1 MSMRPP
7 ASLAIAALS
16 HRYPGASVPAL
27 HEVGFR
33 VAPGERVGLLGPNGA
48 GKSTLMR
55 LCCGYLP
62 VQRGPGT
69 SLQVG
74 GIEVAADS
82 LRVRQMVGYLPE
94 QVPLYP
100 ELRVREHLE
109 FRAAIKGVRGRGRA
123 AELGRVAERTG
134 LAHMLEVPIQQL
146 SRGYRQ
152 RVGIAD
158 ALLGAPPLVV
168 LDEPT
173 VGLDPNQVL
182 DIRAMLRALG
192 GAQTLIFSSH
202 ILAEVE
208 ALCDRVVILAGG
220 RCVADESVAE
230 ALRTSDVVV
239 AWVAA
244 VAPARSLLGAA
255 LAEIGALGRSACVDD
270 GRVGGAG
277 AELAEGTGGLRTN
290 EARGELAGGTG
301 GLRTNEARGELAE
314 GTGGLRVGAVEAR
327 GELAQVVITC
337 PNGQVAEALMRAI
350 GGASARAGL
359 PLARLELGRRRLEE
373 RFARVTGAVAE
384 A

>member
-1 MSMRPP
+1 MRPP
-7 ASLAIAALS
+7 ASLEIAALS
-16 HRYPGASVPAL
+16 HRYPGAAVPAL
-27 HEVGFR
+27 VQVGFR

-55 LCCGYLP
+55 LVCGYLP

-69 SLQVG
+69 SVKVG
-74 GIEVAADS
+74 EVEVAADS
-82 LRVRQMVGYLPE
+82 LRARQMVGYLPE

-100 ELRVREHLE
+100 ELRVREHLD
-109 FRAAIKGVRGRGRA
+109 FRAAIKGVRGRARPP
-123 AELGRVAERTG
+123 EIVRVAERTG

-182 DIRAMLRALG
+182 EIRAMLRALG
-192 GAQTLIFSSH
+192 GTQTLIFSSH

-208 ALCDRVVILAGG
+208 ALCDRVVILAAGK
-220 RCVADESVAE
+220 CVADEAVAE
-230 ALRTSDVVV
+230 ALRSSDVIAAWIADRERAEVV
-239 AWVAA
+239 LA
-244 VAPARSLLGAA
+244 AA
-255 LAEIGALGRSACVDD
+255 LAELPPETVEGVR
-270 GRVGGAG
+270 AG
-277 AELAEGTGGLRTN
+277 AVT
-290 EARGELAGGTG
+290 
-301 GLRTNEARGELAE
+301 
-314 GTGGLRVGAVEAR
+314 AR
-327 GELAQVVITC
+327 GELAQVQITC
-337 PNGQVAEALMRAI
+337 PGGPAAEALMQALGRA
-350 GGASARAGL
+350 SVTAGV

>member
-1 MSMRPP
+1 MRPP
-7 ASLAIAALS
+7 ASLEIAALS
-16 HRYPGASVPAL
+16 HRYPGAATPAL
-27 HEVGFR
+27 HEVGFC

-62 VQRGPGT
+62 VQRAAGT
-69 SLQVG
+69 SLRVG
-74 GIEVAADS
+74 GVEVAADS
-82 LRVRQMVGYLPE
+82 LKVRQMVGYLPE

-100 ELRVREHLE
+100 ELRVREHLD

-123 AELGRVAERTG
+123 PEVARVAERTG
-134 LAHMLEVPIQQL
+134 LSHMLETPIGQL

-192 GAQTLIFSSH
+192 GTQTLIFSSH

-208 ALCDRVVILAGG
+208 ALCDRVVILAAG

-244 VAPARSLLGAA
+244 AAAASSVVAAA
-255 LAEIGALGRSACVDD
+255 LAEVGAP
-270 GRVGGAG
+270 GGHD
-277 AELAEGTGGLRTN
+277 LAHGTGEPG
-290 EARGELAGGTG
+290 AIS
-301 GLRTNEARGELAE
+301 
-314 GTGGLRVGAVEAR
+314 VGAIELR
-327 GELAQVVITC
+327 GELAQLVLTC
-337 PNGQVAEALMRAI
+337 PNVQVAEGLMRAL
-350 GGASARAGL
+350 GRASAAAGL

>member
-7 ASLAIAALS
+7 ASLEIAALS
-16 HRYPGASVPAL
+16 HRYPGAAVPAL
-27 HEVGFR
+27 AQVGFR

-55 LCCGYLP
+55 LVCGYLP
-62 VQRGPGT
+62 VQREPGT
-69 SLQVG
+69 HVRVG
-74 GIEVAADS
+74 EVEVAADS
-82 LRVRQMVGYLPE
+82 LRARQLVGYLPE

-100 ELRVREHLE
+100 ELRVREHLD
-109 FRAAIKGVRGRGRA
+109 FRASIKGVHRKARPP
-123 AELGRVAERTG
+123 EVMRVAERTG
-134 LAHMLEVPIQQL
+134 LGHMLEVPIQQL

-182 DIRAMLRALG
+182 EIRAMLRALG
-192 GAQTLIFSSH
+192 GTQTLIFSSH

-220 RCVADESVAE
+220 KCVADEAVAE
-230 ALRTSDVVV
+230 ALRGSDVIV
-239 AWVAA
+239 AWLGTEAQADA
-244 VAPARSLLGAA
+244 VLRRALLDDTAGGSLEA
-255 LAEIGALGRSACVDD
+255 LAQARGFVLGHFDVGGELTQVRITCPDAQVAERLTHALGR
-270 GRVGGAG
+270 
-277 AELAEGTGGLRTN
+277 
-290 EARGELAGGTG
+290 
-301 GLRTNEARGELAE
+301 
-314 GTGGLRVGAVEAR
+314 
-327 GELAQVVITC
+327 
-337 PNGQVAEALMRAI
+337 
-350 GGASARAGL
+350 ASAATGV
-359 PLARLELGRRRLEE
+359 PLARLELGRGRLEE

>member
-1 MSMRPP
+1 MRPP
-7 ASLAIAALS
+7 ASLEIAALS
-16 HRYPGASVPAL
+16 HRYPGAAVQAL

-62 VQRGPGT
+62 VQRAAGT
-69 SLQVG
+69 SLRVG
-74 GIEVAADS
+74 GVEVAADS
-82 LRVRQMVGYLPE
+82 LKVREMVGYLPE

-100 ELRVREHLE
+100 ELRVREHLD
-109 FRAAIKGVRGRGRA
+109 FRAAIKGVRGKLRA
-123 AELGRVAERTG
+123 PEVSRVAERTG
-134 LAHMLEVPIQQL
+134 LGHMLEVPIGQL

-192 GAQTLIFSSH
+192 GTQTLIFSSH

-230 ALRTSDVVV
+230 ALRSSDVIV
-239 AWVAA
+239 AWAA
-244 VAPARSLLGAA
+244 GLEAARGVLAAA
-255 LAEIGALGRSACVDD
+255 LVELGE
-270 GRVGGAG
+270 VG
-277 AELAEGTGGLRTN
+277 LQV
-290 EARGELAGGTG
+290 GEW
-301 GLRTNEARGELAE
+301 
-314 GTGGLRVGAVEAR
+314 VER
-327 GELAQVVITC
+327 GELAQLQVTC
-337 PNGQVAEALMRAI
+337 PSGQVAETLMRAL
-350 GGASARAGL
+350 GRVSAAAGV

>member
-7 ASLAIAALS
+7 ASLEIAALS
-16 HRYPGASVPAL
+16 HRYPGASVSAL
-27 HEVGFR
+27 HEVGFC

-62 VQRGPGT
+62 VQRAAGT
-69 SLQVG
+69 SLRVG
-74 GIEVAADS
+74 GVEVAADS
-82 LRVRQMVGYLPE
+82 LKVREMVGYLPE

-100 ELRVREHLE
+100 ELRVREHLD
-109 FRAAIKGVRGRGRA
+109 FRAAIKGIGGRA
-123 AELGRVAERTG
+123 RAPELLRVAERTG
-134 LAHMLEVPIQQL
+134 LSHMLEVPIGQL

-192 GAQTLIFSSH
+192 GTQTLIFSSH

-208 ALCDRVVILAGG
+208 ALCDRVVILAKG

-239 AWVAA
+239 AWIATAA
-244 VAPARSLLGAA
+244 AARSLVAAA
-255 LAEIGALGRSACVDD
+255 LAELGALPRGHCVDA
-270 GRVGGAG
+270 GRIGEPEAAP
-277 AELAEGTGGLRTN
+277 AELAEGTGGIVV
-290 EARGELAGGTG
+290 GE
-301 GLRTNEARGELAE
+301 
-314 GTGGLRVGAVEAR
+314 VEAR
-327 GELAQVVITC
+327 GEQAQIRFTC
-337 PNGQVAEALMRAI
+337 PSGQVAEALMRAI
-350 GGASARAGL
+350 GQASARAGV
-359 PLARLELGRRRLEE
+359 PLVRLELGRRRLEQ